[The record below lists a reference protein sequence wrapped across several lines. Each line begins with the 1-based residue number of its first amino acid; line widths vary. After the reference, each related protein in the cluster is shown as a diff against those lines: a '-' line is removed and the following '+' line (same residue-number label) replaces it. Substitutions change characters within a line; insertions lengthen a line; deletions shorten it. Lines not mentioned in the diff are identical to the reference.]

1 MSNKR
6 GHHRRSGQ
14 NYERTDRVSGLVK
27 EIVAGELERID
38 DSRLFL
44 VSITGVDVDRELANA
59 TVWFHISDE
68 EDVEVVADALEEH
81 RQRLQQALARQSRMR
96 RTPTI
101 HFAPDTSIHDASRI
115 ESILD
120 ELGMGDAE
128 TQTKT
133 D

>member
-59 TVWFHISDE
+59 TVWFYISDE
-68 EDVEVVADALEEH
+68 EDLEVVADALEQH
-81 RQRLQQALARQSRMR
+81 RQRAQQALARQSRMR

-101 HFAPDTSIHDASRI
+101 HVAPDTSIPDASRI

-120 ELGMGDAE
+120 ELGMGDSE

>member
-68 EDVEVVADALEEH
+68 EDLEVVADALEEH
-81 RQRLQQALARQSRMR
+81 RQRVQQALARQSRMR

-101 HFAPDTSIHDASRI
+101 HFAPDTSIHDAGRI

-120 ELGMGDAE
+120 ELGMGDSE

>member
-59 TVWFHISDE
+59 TVWFYISDE
-68 EDVEVVADALEEH
+68 EDLEVVADALEEH
-81 RQRLQQALARQSRMR
+81 RQRAQQALARQSRMR

-120 ELGMGDAE
+120 ELGMGDSE

>member
-6 GHHRRSGQ
+6 GRQRRSGH
-14 NYERTDRVSGLVK
+14 NYERTDRVSGLVR
-27 EIVAGELERID
+27 EIVASELERLD

-44 VSITGVDVDRELANA
+44 VSITGVDVDRELAHA
-59 TVWFHISDE
+59 TVWFHVSDE
-68 EDVEVVADALEEH
+68 EDLEAVSDALEHH
-81 RQRLQQALARQSRMR
+81 RQRVQQALARQSRMR

-101 HFAPDTSIHDASRI
+101 QFAPDTSIREAGRI

-120 ELGMGDAE
+120 ELGLGDTE
-128 TQTKT
+128 IRPES

>member
-59 TVWFHISDE
+59 TVWFYISDE
-68 EDVEVVADALEEH
+68 EDLEVVADALEQH
-81 RQRLQQALARQSRMR
+81 RQRAQQALARQSRMR

-120 ELGMGDAE
+120 ELGMGDSE

>member
-27 EIVAGELERID
+27 EIDAGELERID

-68 EDVEVVADALEEH
+68 EDVEVVADALEQH
-81 RQRLQQALARQSRMR
+81 RQRAQQALARQSRMR

-101 HFAPDTSIHDASRI
+101 HFAPDTSVHDASRI

-120 ELGMGDAE
+120 ELGMGDSE

>member
-6 GHHRRSGQ
+6 GRQRRSGQ
-14 NYERTDRVSGLVK
+14 NYARTDRVSGLVK
-27 EIVAGELERID
+27 EIVASELERVD

-44 VSITGVDVDRELANA
+44 VSITGVDVDRELAHA

-68 EDVEVVADALEEH
+68 EDLEVVAEALEQH
-81 RQRLQQALARQSRMR
+81 RQRVQQALARQSRMR
-96 RTPTI
+96 RTPAI
-101 HFAPDTSIHDASRI
+101 DFAPDTSIHDAGRI

-120 ELGMGDAE
+120 ELGMGDSE
-128 TQTKT
+128 KQPKI